1 MNKTY
6 SRHLSVFV
14 WIAFGVYLVSAIS
27 SLSPDLISY
36 DEPIDYHAVTG
47 HVWHA
52 FQAVRLKA
60 PDYTDIISN
69 TEFYGQYGRLLG
81 WFFFFAH
88 RFFLFGRGSFEQVV
102 NTSLVDWNLTG
113 YIFFSHLANI
123 LIFLIGGYAVY
134 SIAKRFGSA
143 ESWLSLLF
151 YLTLPVL
158 VGHSLFSTKDVPAA
172 VVYTC
177 FTASALRFACL
188 QSRFNYLLIGL
199 TAGALCN
206 IKVLFFLPVL
216 LTIALISFFSRH
228 ELDPCWKLN
237 LVKSIAIQV
246 TLTAF
251 FWLVLTPPAWLNP
264 IEYIL
269 NAFQLFSNFHQGG
282 GCTDLLG
289 HQFCLGNN
297 RLLTLLYLLG
307 WPLVHLPLILIL
319 GVAAYA
325 FSLWRRFSLKS
336 MPSRTD
342 YSSRVQLLLWLQILI
357 VPSLAVF
364 AGSNLYD
371 ADRHYLFIYP
381 PICIVAA
388 NGIFNLASTLSDR
401 IFRIFRLIL
410 ASLIIILMI
419 NNLMLSPYQ
428 YIYFNE
434 VGRLFASHRNTSLD
448 YWAVSAREAVQQSI
462 LYGQL
467 PLQPRLFSAVDFV
480 EPPPFNY
487 ALRAMGASVTDDKG
501 LPGVY
506 FKYRNPGDLRFPPQ
520 TGQSRS
526 CDVVHEVHRRQLLFA
541 PLLLSRLYLCPPADS
556 SLPS

>member
-1 MNKTY
+1 LDKAY

-14 WIAFGVYLVSAIS
+14 WIAFGIYLVSAIS
-27 SLSPDLISY
+27 SLSADLISY

-60 PDYTDIISN
+60 PTYTDIISN
-69 TEFYGQYGRLLG
+69 TEFYGQSGRLLG
-81 WFFFFAH
+81 WFFFFTH

-113 YIFFSHLANI
+113 YIFFSHFANI

-134 SIAKRFGSA
+134 FIAKCFGST

-158 VGHSLFSTKDVPAA
+158 VGHSLFNTKDIPTA

-177 FTASALRFACL
+177 FTASALRFAYL
-188 QSRFNYLLIGL
+188 RSRSSYLLIGL
-199 TAGALCN
+199 TAGILCN
-206 IKVLFFLPVL
+206 IKVPFFLPVL
-216 LTIALISFFSRH
+216 LTIALIGVLCRR
-228 ELDPCWKLN
+228 EADTCWNLN
-237 LVKSIAIQV
+237 LVRSIGIKI

-251 FWLVLTPPAWLNP
+251 FWFVLTPPAWLNP

-269 NAFQLFSNFHQGG
+269 NAFQLFSNFDQGG

-289 HQFCLGNN
+289 HQFCLGND
-297 RLLTLLYLLG
+297 RLQTLLYLLG

-319 GVAAYA
+319 GVVVYA
-325 FSLWRRFSLKS
+325 FSLWGRLPLNTKS
-336 MPSRTD
+336 SRTD
-342 YSSRVQLLLWLQILI
+342 HLSKAQLLLWLQILI

-381 PICIVAA
+381 PICVVAA
-388 NGIFNLASTLSDR
+388 NGICNLASISSKR
-401 IFRIFRLIL
+401 IFNLFRLVFAGSIVV
-410 ASLIIILMI
+410 LMI

-428 YIYFNE
+428 YVYFNE
-434 VGRLFASHRNTSLD
+434 VSRLFANHRNTSLD
-448 YWAVSAREAVQQSI
+448 YWAISAREAVQQSI

-467 PLQPRLFSAVDFV
+467 PLQPKLFSAVDFV

-506 FKYRNPGDLRFPPQ
+506 FKYRNPRDLRLPPQ
-520 TGQSRS
+520 SGKSRS
-526 CDVVHEVHRRQLLFA
+526 CDVVHEVHRRQLFFA
-541 PLLLSRLYLCPPADS
+541 PLLISRLYLCRPANS